1 MNTSPH
7 VVYPDQVAPYQ
18 PANHTGTSNRRIIG
32 RDTVGARRL
41 EVLIGTISKGHGAQ
55 RHAHP
60 SLEQASYLLRGA
72 GVSEV
77 YGQERHLSAGD
88 WGFSPKG
95 VFHSFTVTS
104 EEPAQVLV
112 VYAPPYQENPRAVV
126 VHNPAHPQPEPRPP
140 VTTAVA
146 PVPVCWE
153 GTEGARVETIVDTA
167 TAGAQH
173 LAIHRVVA
181 VAGAHGRARQLE
193 NQERVLYVLEGA
205 VEGQAD
211 QRAFEARRRQLGFR
225 SGGGRLA
232 VAIRPGGL
240 DVLRDRWV
248 CRRPSTDLTCNHFP
262 HGVKDAMP
270 MPAGSDW
277 KDRANSSRSHRPAGS
292 RVVEV
297 CQCRKNSIGAILM
310 GRSSHSAS
318 LIMSF
323 LPGNR
328 SH

>member
-77 YGQERHLSAGD
+77 YGQERHISAGD

-112 VYAPPYQENPRAVV
+112 VYAPPYQENPRAVI

-140 VTTAVA
+140 VTIAVA
-146 PVPVCWE
+146 PVAVCWE

-167 TAGAQH
+167 CSTSSRARSRGRRISAPSKR
-173 LAIHRVVA
+173 APAAWFSFRRGPSGSGDPA
-181 VAGAHGRARQLE
+181 GRAR
-193 NQERVLYVLEGA
+193 
-205 VEGQAD
+205 
-211 QRAFEARRRQLGFR
+211 
-225 SGGGRLA
+225 
-232 VAIRPGGL
+232 
-240 DVLRDRWV
+240 
-248 CRRPSTDLTCNHFP
+248 
-262 HGVKDAMP
+262 
-270 MPAGSDW
+270 
-277 KDRANSSRSHRPAGS
+277 
-292 RVVEV
+292 
-297 CQCRKNSIGAILM
+297 
-310 GRSSHSAS
+310 RSS
-318 LIMSF
+318 
-323 LPGNR
+323 
-328 SH
+328 

>member
-7 VVYPDQVAPYQ
+7 VVYPDQVVPYQ

-32 RDTVGARRL
+32 RDTVGARHL

-60 SLEQASYLLRGA
+60 PLEQASYLLRGT

-126 VHNPAHPQPEPRPP
+126 VHDPAHPQPP

-181 VAGAHGRARQLE
+181 VAGAHGRASQLE
-193 NQERVLYVLEGA
+193 NRERVLHVLDG
-205 VEGQAD
+205 VIEGQVD
-211 QRAFEARRRQLGFR
+211 QRAFEAGAGSLVFVPEVAVWQWR
-225 SGGGRLA
+225 SGR
-232 VAIRPGGL
+232 
-240 DVLRDRWV
+240 
-248 CRRPSTDLTCNHFP
+248 
-262 HGVKDAMP
+262 
-270 MPAGSDW
+270 AGSTFFVIDGF
-277 KDRANSSRSHRPAGS
+277 AAGP
-292 RVVEV
+292 
-297 CQCRKNSIGAILM
+297 
-310 GRSSHSAS
+310 
-318 LIMSF
+318 
-323 LPGNR
+323 LPI
-328 SH
+328 

>member
-77 YGQERHLSAGD
+77 YGQERHISAGD

-173 LAIHRVVA
+173 LAIHRIAA
-181 VAGAHGRARQLE
+181 VAGAKGRARQLE
-193 NQERVLYVLEGA
+193 KRERVLYVVDGII
-205 VEGQAD
+205 EGQVD
-211 QRAFEARRRQLGFR
+211 QRGFEAG
-225 SGGGRLA
+225 
-232 VAIRPGGL
+232 
-240 DVLRDRWV
+240 
-248 CRRPSTDLTCNHFP
+248 
-262 HGVKDAMP
+262 
-270 MPAGSDW
+270 AGSLVFVPEAAVW
-277 KDRANSSRSHRPAGS
+277 RWRCGR
-292 RVVEV
+292 
-297 CQCRKNSIGAILM
+297 GATFFVID
-310 GRSSHSAS
+310 GFAAEP
-318 LIMSF
+318 
-323 LPGNR
+323 LPI
-328 SH
+328 

>member
-1 MNTSPH
+1 MNRPVNASPH
-7 VVYPDQVAPYQ
+7 VLYPEHIAAYQ
-18 PANHTGTSNRRIIG
+18 PANHTGTSNRRVIS

-104 EEPAQVLV
+104 HEPAQVLV
-112 VYAPPYQENPRAVV
+112 VYAPPYQENPQAAVL
-126 VHNPAHPQPEPRPP
+126 HDPAHPQAEPRPP
-140 VTTAVA
+140 VTAAVA
-146 PVPVCWE
+146 PVAISWE
-153 GTEGARVETIVDTA
+153 GTKGARVETLVDTA

-193 NQERVLYVLEGA
+193 KRERVLYVLDGAIEGA
-205 VEGQAD
+205 VNHRG
-211 QRAFEARRRQLGFR
+211 FEAGVGSLVFVPEGAVWEWRC
-225 SGGGRLA
+225 GRA
-232 VAIRPGGL
+232 GATFFVI
-240 DVLRDRWV
+240 
-248 CRRPSTDLTCNHFP
+248 
-262 HGVKDAMP
+262 DAFAAEP
-270 MPAGSDW
+270 
-277 KDRANSSRSHRPAGS
+277 
-292 RVVEV
+292 
-297 CQCRKNSIGAILM
+297 
-310 GRSSHSAS
+310 
-318 LIMSF
+318 
-323 LPGNR
+323 LPI
-328 SH
+328 

>member
-18 PANHTGTSNRRIIG
+18 PANHTGTSNRRIIS

-77 YGQERHLSAGD
+77 YGHERHLSAGD

-140 VTTAVA
+140 ATTAVA

-153 GTEGARVETIVDTA
+153 GTEGARIETIVDTA

-181 VAGAHGRARQLE
+181 VAGAHGRARQME

-211 QRAFEARRRQLGFR
+211 QRAFEAGAGSLVFIPEGAVWQWR
-225 SGGGRLA
+225 SGR
-232 VAIRPGGL
+232 
-240 DVLRDRWV
+240 
-248 CRRPSTDLTCNHFP
+248 
-262 HGVKDAMP
+262 
-270 MPAGSDW
+270 AGSTFFVIDGYAA
-277 KDRANSSRSHRPAGS
+277 DP
-292 RVVEV
+292 
-297 CQCRKNSIGAILM
+297 
-310 GRSSHSAS
+310 
-318 LIMSF
+318 
-323 LPGNR
+323 LPI
-328 SH
+328 

>member
-77 YGQERHLSAGD
+77 YGQERHISAGD

-140 VTTAVA
+140 RAVA
-146 PVPVCWE
+146 RSTAMTLVEIWTMGRGSVLMRSLSGSRQC
-153 GTEGARVETIVDTA
+153 RV
-167 TAGAQH
+167 
-173 LAIHRVVA
+173 
-181 VAGAHGRARQLE
+181 
-193 NQERVLYVLEGA
+193 
-205 VEGQAD
+205 
-211 QRAFEARRRQLGFR
+211 
-225 SGGGRLA
+225 
-232 VAIRPGGL
+232 
-240 DVLRDRWV
+240 RW
-248 CRRPSTDLTCNHFP
+248 R
-262 HGVKDAMP
+262 G
-270 MPAGSDW
+270 
-277 KDRANSSRSHRPAGS
+277 DRA
-292 RVVEV
+292 
-297 CQCRKNSIGAILM
+297 
-310 GRSSHSAS
+310 
-318 LIMSF
+318 
-323 LPGNR
+323 
-328 SH
+328 